1 MEEQVAISYVSK
13 SITIE
18 DTDLMCPFDR
28 QLIYKNLEKI
38 KEIEKESMEE
48 MLNKNK

>member
-1 MEEQVAISYVSK
+1 
-13 SITIE
+13 
-18 DTDLMCPFDR
+18 MCPFDR